1 MKTNLLKRIVFTM
14 LLFSMLNCSIEPVEQ
29 PNVSLN
35 SNESF
40 PSIDET
46 SSCGGSEPR
55 ARIVNN
61 GTVAFDL
68 EIFDTSGNFLNSI
81 MDVLPTHTSDWVTF
95 GEAET
100 LFSISNS
107 VTTDEKVI
115 FFMENCTQLSIE
127 IDADNKWIYSEPTP
141 IYN

>member
-1 MKTNLLKRIVFTM
+1 
-14 LLFSMLNCSIEPVEQ
+14 
-29 PNVSLN
+29 
-35 SNESF
+35 
-40 PSIDET
+40 ET

-81 MDVLPTHTSDWVTF
+81 MDVQPTHTSDWVTF